1 MKREIYDQIAIE
13 FLKSTAT
20 YRSNSQ
26 NEVELIFTSEA
37 TAAKAVIKLLS
48 FCIDMARTKSVLFKS
63 KAPNSKNTQIF
74 NNKLGDTLLT
84 FLLILDFDEL
94 RAYFPK
100 HVFNPMLDRMILM
113 LNERE
118 LVEKARSPRWRI
130 SPAAEQEFV
139 DSLNEFADAYR
150 EEVNGKDFKVVL
162 KNYQRRSRKNER
174 QLRGLIDNVFA
185 AYPKVMVIRVD
196 VAYKENHSSMH
207 GYEKELT
214 LAQVRDHRKK
224 LLKQINKKFS
234 DSLITYAWKLEYGLK
249 KGYHHHFLFFLDGA
263 KLRQDVVIGK
273 IIGDTWANVATEG
286 LGIYYNCNGKKEN
299 YKELCVGIFGR
310 GDIEMIRTLKDG
322 VATYM
327 SKVDFFMKFD
337 WDTRFRSFGKGA
349 IQKQK

>member
-1 MKREIYDQIAIE
+1 MKRDIYDQIAIA

-20 YRSNSQ
+20 YRKNSQ
-26 NEVELIFTSEA
+26 NEVDLVFTSET

-48 FCIDMARTKSVLFKS
+48 FCIDLARTKSVLFKS

-84 FLLILDFDEL
+84 FLLDLDFDEL

-118 LVEKARSPRWRI
+118 LVEKARSPSWRI
-130 SPAAEQEFV
+130 NPVAEQEFV

-162 KNYQRRSRKNER
+162 KNYLRRSRKNER
-174 QLRGLIDNVFA
+174 QLLGRIDNVFS

-196 VAYKENHSSMH
+196 ASYKENHSSMH

-214 LAQVRDHRKK
+214 LSQVREHRQK

-249 KGYHHHFLFFLDGA
+249 KSYHHHFLFFLDGA
-263 KLRQDVVIGK
+263 KVRRDVVIGK
-273 IIGDTWANVATEG
+273 IIGDMWANVATEG
-286 LGIYYNCNGKKEN
+286 IGMYYNCNGKKEN
-299 YKELCVGIFGR
+299 YKELCVGVFGR

-337 WDTRFRSFGKGA
+337 SATKFRSFGKGA
-349 IQKQK
+349 IPKQK

>member
-1 MKREIYDQIAIE
+1 MKREIYDQIAIA

-26 NEVELIFTSEA
+26 NEVELTFTSEA
-37 TAAKAVIKLLS
+37 TAAKAVIKLVS

-63 KAPNSKNTQIF
+63 KAPNRKNTQIF

-84 FLLILDFDEL
+84 FLLGLNFDEL

-118 LVEKARSPRWRI
+118 LVEKARSPSWRI
-130 SPAAEQEFV
+130 NPVAEQEFV

-196 VAYKENHSSMH
+196 VAYKENHSSIH

-286 LGIYYNCNGKKEN
+286 LGMYYNCNGKKEN

-337 WDTRFRSFGKGA
+337 SATQFRSFGKGA
-349 IQKQK
+349 ISKQK

>member
-63 KAPNSKNTQIF
+63 KAPNSKNTKIF

-118 LVEKARSPRWRI
+118 LVEKARSPGWRI

-162 KNYQRRSRKNER
+162 KNYQRRSRKNEK
-174 QLRGLIDNVFA
+174 QLRGLIDNVFT

-224 LLKQINKKFS
+224 LLKQINKKFG

-263 KLRQDVVIGK
+263 KRRQDVVIGK

-337 WDTRFRSFGKGA
+337 STTQFRSFGKGA
-349 IQKQK
+349 IPKQK